1 MQRLI
6 LTLINIIIYAAHRKS
21 VLAYYREI
29 GHWPNVAAPRSY
41 NEKMFWRRIFDHN
54 PRFVTYTDKLLCRR
68 VFAEQ
73 APDIELPR
81 ILWTGHSPAEMPF
94 WYFEA
99 AVVVKTN
106 HGCDFNWFTVKRMA
120 DDRRVFNYNFWRWLS
135 IDYGR
140 RRAQWAYS
148 MVDRKMFVEALLADA
163 AQGEIVDLKVHLF
176 HGEVFFVYVYEYE
189 KTAHSRSAIFAENG
203 QRLAVTNTL
212 VAKDPAR
219 ALPEDYVLPD
229 CYGQAI
235 RAAKKIAADADY
247 LRVDFMV
254 ARGRLYGGEITV
266 YPTAGLLTNS
276 DKESM
281 NEMGRRWDIR
291 KSWFLTNPQP
301 GWRGRYARILQSHL
315 ATAGA

>member
-6 LTLINIIIYAAHRKS
+6 LTLINIIIYAAHRNS

-81 ILWTGHSPAEMPF
+81 ILWTGKSPKEMPF
-94 WYFEA
+94 WHFEA

-120 DDRRVFNYNFWRWLS
+120 DGRPVFNYNFWRWLS
-135 IDYGR
+135 IDYGK

-148 MVDRKMFVEALLADA
+148 MVDRKMFVEELLGDA
-163 AQGEIVDLKVHLF
+163 AEGEIVDLKVHLF

-189 KTAHSRSAIFAENG
+189 KTSHSRSAIFAEDG

-212 VAKDPAR
+212 AAKDPTR

-254 ARGRLYGGEITV
+254 TRGRLYGGEITV

-291 KSWFLTNPQP
+291 KSWFLTNPQT
-301 GWRGRYARILQSHL
+301 GWRGSYARILQSHL
-315 ATAGA
+315 ATTGD